1 MALVASA
8 LAEVSKLLF
17 DQALVCSGLSAD
29 RGAATAANTPPKR
42 QPDAV
47 IEEKTSASQAAL
59 YRSNSNILL
68 YLLAFLTLVHRLSG
82 DYNPLHVSRTDRA
95 IYSKFE

>member
-8 LAEVSKLLF
+8 LVEVSKLLF
-17 DQALVCSGLSAD
+17 DQAPLGSGLSEFAAD

-59 YRSNSNILL
+59 YRSEFQHIAVSS
-68 YLLAFLTLVHRLSG
+68 RLS
-82 DYNPLHVSRTDRA
+82 DPSTQT
-95 IYSKFE
+95 KW